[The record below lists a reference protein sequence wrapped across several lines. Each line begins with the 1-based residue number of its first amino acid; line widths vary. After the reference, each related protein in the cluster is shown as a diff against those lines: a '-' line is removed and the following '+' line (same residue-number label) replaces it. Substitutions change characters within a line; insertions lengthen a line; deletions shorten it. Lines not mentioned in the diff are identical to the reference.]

1 MVAVEVGEAVEVN
14 FVLRDAGRVTK
25 TRTRLLVDIN
35 PASELIAVLTTL
47 PVGRAPGVDRL

>member
-14 FVLRDAGRVTK
+14 FVLRDVGRVTK
-25 TRTRLLVDIN
+25 TQTRLLVDID

-47 PVGRAPGVDRL
+47 PVERAPGVDRL

>member
-1 MVAVEVGEAVEVN
+1 MGEAVEVN
-14 FVLRDAGRVTK
+14 FVFRDAGRVTK

-35 PASELIAVLTTL
+35 PASELIAVLTIL